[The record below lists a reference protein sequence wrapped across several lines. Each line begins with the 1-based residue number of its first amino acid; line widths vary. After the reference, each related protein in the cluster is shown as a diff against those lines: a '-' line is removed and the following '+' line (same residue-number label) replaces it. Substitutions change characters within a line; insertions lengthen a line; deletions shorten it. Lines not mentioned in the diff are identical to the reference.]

1 VNGTAPQ
8 PDGPPT
14 VWQAFAAAK
23 AAISPVGKDSTNTQQ
38 HFKFRGVDAVV
49 NAAAPALNKQGIVI
63 VPKLKTVTYS
73 TEEVGQKRTVMAN
86 VRVTVRYRFAG
97 PAGDFFDVTVPGE
110 AMDSGD
116 KGVAKAMSVA
126 YRIALIQALNLP
138 TGDPEVDE
146 NSYERSPR
154 QPQSAAEAFENA
166 APVRDPLAEYTA
178 SAVSFATEDKGREL
192 WRAVAASAKARD
204 ITREDAKH
212 LQDTIQARIA
222 DLRDDAAKSASAEPV
237 EGVIVEGLD
246 PGDEWAAKVESITG
260 QDDAD
265 AAMADA
271 RKGIEAGR
279 ISADRGEAILAAI
292 GTRLVSLAG
301 TGAAA

>member
-1 VNGTAPQ
+1 MNGTAPQ

-222 DLRDDAAKSASAEPV
+222 DLRDDAAKAVP
-237 EGVIVEGLD
+237 GLD
-246 PGDEWAAKVESITG
+246 PEDEWAAKVESITG